1 VRTLSQLIAIA
12 IVTSIFAHA
21 QQPSNNPP
29 STLRFDNVRLHHVVE
44 RHFQHDLWL
53 NHPPETLILNRVL
66 QKLLVISAISASVKP
81 EYAFPIFTNR
91 SPSRTANGHGKRVG
105 VRSDDPL
112 AGLS

>member
-66 QKLLVISAISASVKP
+66 QKPPRHFGDFGIGQTRIRLPDIYQSLAIPHRK
-81 EYAFPIFTNR
+81 R
-91 SPSRTANGHGKRVG
+91 SRQ
-105 VRSDDPL
+105 
-112 AGLS
+112 AGGRAE